1 MAVAASPPRPR
12 QPTTH
17 TLVPTARRFFRS
29 PKGAMLAV
37 LLVLAALAAPAA
49 GVRPAA
55 AAVLEAVVAAA
66 LLDVVIV
73 RIVDGRWA
81 FPSSGIL
88 SGLFV
93 ALVLSPTEPLS
104 IRVAATA
111 LAVGSKYV
119 LRGSRW
125 PIFNPA
131 AFGLLMVAALFGSG
145 ESWWGS
151 LPDLPAVLVVALLL
165 TGAFITDKVNKFPL
179 ALAFFAAF
187 YGLFTVLSFGGG
199 SFVGDPAL
207 VTAAFR
213 PPYLQMTLFFT
224 CFMLTD
230 PPTSPARYGEQVLYG
245 FLVAAASVAV
255 QVWFHPQYFLLAGL
269 LLGNLGLFWR
279 RRTAV
284 ARPGVLAQSR

>member
-1 MAVAASPPRPR
+1 MAVAAAPRPR
-12 QPTTH
+12 PPATH
-17 TLVPTARRFFRS
+17 APASTVRRFFRS

-49 GVRPAA
+49 GVRLAG

-66 LLDVVIV
+66 LLDIAIV
-73 RIVDGRWA
+73 RIVDGKWA
-81 FPSSGIL
+81 FPSSGLL

-93 ALVLSPTEPLS
+93 ALVLSPTEPWT

-119 LRGSRW
+119 LRGTRW

-131 AFGLLMVAALFGSG
+131 AFGLLVVAALFGSG

-151 LPDLPAVLVVALLL
+151 LPDLPAVLVAALLL

-179 ALAFFAAF
+179 ALAFLAAF
-187 YGLFTVLSFGGG
+187 YGLFTLLSFG
-199 SFVGDPAL
+199 SIPFVGDPAL

-213 PPYLQMTLFFT
+213 PPYIQMTLFFAF
-224 CFMLTD
+224 FMLTD

-245 FLVAAASVAV
+245 IVVAALSVAF

-269 LLGNLGLFWR
+269 LLGNLGLFWLR
-279 RRTAV
+279 RAPTARKT
-284 ARPGVLAQSR
+284 ASAGQP